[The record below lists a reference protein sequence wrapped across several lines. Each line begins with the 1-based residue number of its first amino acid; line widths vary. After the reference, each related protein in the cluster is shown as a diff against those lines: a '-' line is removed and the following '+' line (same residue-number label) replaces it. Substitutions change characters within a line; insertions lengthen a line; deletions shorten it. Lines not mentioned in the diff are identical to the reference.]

1 MEVAVLLVGI
11 VVIVTAVA
19 WVCRRIGWPTELTLV
34 LVGAALEFLPLV
46 PTVELDPEIVLTGL
60 LPPLL
65 WSATLR
71 LSLFD
76 LRRNVTPVLLLSVG
90 AVVFTTFA
98 VGSAVM
104 GALPGLTWAAALAL
118 GAVVA
123 PPDAVAATSIG
134 RRIGMPRRVTNLLED
149 ESLLNDATA
158 LALLTTTTAAISA
171 TVSPGRIV
179 ATFGLAAGG
188 GIGFGLVVG
197 LVLARIRKHLTDP
210 VLDTTLSLAAP
221 FVAYL
226 SAAAVGASGVLA
238 VVVAGVM
245 LARKSTVLQDATA
258 RIVERTTWAS
268 IGFLLENSV
277 FLLIGTQLPPL
288 LTRVV
293 DQRDAPDGIPLW
305 LAVGVCVVV
314 LAVTIVARLVFAAGI
329 GVGYGLLPTR
339 RRGESWSPG
348 NAVVVGWAGMRGVVT
363 LAAAYI
369 LPADTPHVDV
379 LRLAAFTVVAGTLGL
394 QGLTL
399 PALVRRLGLRG
410 PDPAEDALQTATV
423 VERAT
428 AAGNRRLDELLT
440 GDEPPEVVDALRHR
454 ATVLVNSAWERLGGG
469 GSDAETPSATYR
481 RLRVAMLTAQRDRIV
496 AARGAGKW
504 DDEVLRGALAA
515 VDREESVLEGTER
528 AVADIARD
536 GELTAPVS
544 RDCPHLAA
552 APRVVRLDTPG
563 RCSDCER
570 DGTTWVH
577 LRGCLTC
584 GHVAC
589 CDSSTARHA
598 TRHHLETGHP
608 VMRSVEPGEAWRW
621 CYVDRLLG

>member
-1 MEVAVLLVGI
+1 MHVAVLLVSLAA
-11 VVIVTAVA
+11 VVVAVD

-34 LVGAALEFLPLV
+34 VVGAAVEFVPWV
-46 PTVELDPEIVLTGL
+46 PTVNLDPEIVLTGL

-76 LRRNVTPVLLLSVG
+76 LRRNVAPVLQLSVG

-98 VGSAVM
+98 VGGVTMAV
-104 GALPGLTWAAALAL
+104 LPGATWAAALAL

-134 RRIGMPRRVTNLLED
+134 KRIGMPRRITNMLED

-158 LALLTTTTAAISA
+158 LALLTATTAAISEA
-171 TVSPGRIV
+171 VSPGRI
-179 ATFGLAAGG
+179 AGTFLLAAGG
-188 GIGFGLVVG
+188 GIGFGLAVG
-197 LVLARIRKHLTDP
+197 FVLARIRRHLTEP
-210 VLDTTLSLAAP
+210 ALDTTLSLAAP

-226 SAAAVGASGVLA
+226 PAEAVGASGVLS

-245 LARKSTVLQDATA
+245 LARKSTVLQDATG
-258 RIVERTTWAS
+258 RIVERTTWKTV
-268 IGFLLENSV
+268 GFLLENSV

-288 LTRVV
+288 LARVV
-293 DQRDAPDGIPLW
+293 DQRDTPGGTPLW
-305 LAVGVCVVV
+305 LALVVCVVV
-314 LAVTIVARLVFAAGI
+314 LVATVLARIVFSAGI
-329 GVGYGLLPTR
+329 FLGYQLLPAR
-339 RRGESWSPG
+339 RHRENWRAG
-348 NAVVVGWAGMRGVVT
+348 NSVVLGWAGMRGVVT
-363 LAAAYI
+363 LAAAYV

-379 LRLAAFTVVAGTLGL
+379 LRLAAFTVVAGTLGA

-410 PDPAEDALQTATV
+410 PDPAEDALQFATV
-423 VERAT
+423 LDDST

-440 GDEPPEVVDALRHR
+440 GDEPTEVVDALRHR
-454 ATVLVNSAWERLGGG
+454 GTVRTNSAWERLGGAD
-469 GSDAETPSATYR
+469 SDAETPSATYR
-481 RLRVAMLTAQRDRIV
+481 RLRIAMLNAERDRVV
-496 AARGAGKW
+496 ALRGGGQW
-504 DDEVLRGALAA
+504 DDEVLQRALAD
-515 VDREESVLEGTER
+515 VDREESLLDRSDR
-528 AVADIARD
+528 ADAEVDRAEELVAAGARD
-536 GELTAPVS
+536 CE
-544 RDCPHLAA
+544 HLAD
-552 APRVVRLDTPG
+552 APHVIRLDTPG
-563 RCSDCER
+563 RCSECER
-570 DGTTWVH
+570 DGTAWVH

-598 TRHHLETGHP
+598 TRHHHETGHP

-621 CYVDRLLG
+621 CYVDSQLG